1 MSTLAAVVAYDKA
14 ADLKEGRYYA
24 CIFERAA
31 STSAAGLRGTSKLL
45 MKGSHQKYEADAIIA
60 LLNRLSRDVGNIIAA
75 DLRTF
80 QMGDVEWRASR
91 DFTTRSDDGGARAGS
106 SNGGNSR
113 FGTRLAQLARK
124 EELPPAYE
132 K

>member
-14 ADLKEGRYYA
+14 ADLKAGRYYA

-31 STSAAGLRGTSKLL
+31 STSTTGLRSTPKLL
-45 MKGSHQKYEADAIIA
+45 MKGTHQNHAADAIIA
-60 LLNRLSRDVGNIIAA
+60 LLNRLSRDVGNTIAA

-80 QMGDVEWRASR
+80 QMSDAEWRASR
-91 DFTTRSDDGGARAGS
+91 DLTTRSDDGGARAGP

-113 FGTRLAQLARK
+113 FGTRQAQLARK